1 MKLLSKNSF
10 LGIAVGDRSI
20 TVAEV
25 VPARGSRDRWE
36 ARRVAEFV
44 PPQPPVSDSAA
55 AGAGAA
61 APPAPESGEA
71 FGRFLRDNGFTPAR
85 AVVGVPARWLVARER
100 EVPPASP
107 DQAAEILRM
116 QAERLFS
123 AELGDVSVDYAGA
136 PDPAASR
143 NVLLIAMPRQQ
154 LQRVVKMV

>member
-44 PPQPPVSDSAA
+44 PPQPPAGDSA
-55 AGAGAA
+55 AGAA
-61 APPAPESGEA
+61 AAAPESGEA

-136 PDPAASR
+136 PDPAA
-143 NVLLIAMPRQQ
+143 PR
-154 LQRVVKMV
+154 